1 METEEQTTEKK
12 EKKEDKEIIEEFQN
26 GKIRFPWMRDRMME
40 NPRELFNN
48 LQKYIPEISD
58 KPFTYKYIVW
68 KVLNENSLIK
78 YKNQKYISIITKK
91 EDYIKI
97 DKLVDYFNEKP
108 RMNSCRRD
116 KPCSPIDVWTKRQ
129 DILKPWIQTQIKHH
143 KEITILGLREQL
155 WKMGLECNAFKASL
169 AISIYSIFKAKRILD
184 FSSGWGDRL
193 LAAMAYNAD
202 RYLGYDPNPNLQNGY
217 HEMIHMFS
225 QTKCTDCGCL
235 QKTEGQEKKYEII
248 TEPFE
253 ISEFKE
259 ETFDLV
265 FTSPPYFDFETYIRS
280 DNILSITQSIMNYP
294 KFNDWMVHF
303 LFHSL
308 YKCWYY
314 LIPNGNM
321 VIHLSD
327 VYKTNYVEAMILF
340 ILGWCPGSRMDGSIA
355 SIGDCAKPRP
365 LWIFHKT
372 SYKTID
378 LLSVER
384 MEKYYPELFSILKNI
399 Y

>member
-1 METEEQTTEKK
+1 MEFVFKLKK
-12 EKKEDKEIIEEFQN
+12 EETIIKEFQN
-26 GKIRFPWMRDRMME
+26 GKIGFPWMRERIE

-48 LQKYIPEISD
+48 LQRYIPEIME

-68 KVLNENSLIK
+68 KVLNPNSLIK

-91 EDYIKI
+91 EDYEKI

-108 RMNSCRRD
+108 RMISCRRD
-116 KPCSPIDVWTKRQ
+116 KPCSPMDVWTKRQ
-129 DILKPWIQTQIKHH
+129 DILNPWIQTQLKHH
-143 KEITILGLREQL
+143 KEITIIGLREQL

-169 AISIYSIFKAKRILD
+169 AITIYSIFKAKRILD

-193 LAAMAYNAD
+193 LAAMAYNVE

-217 HEMIHMFS
+217 QEMINMFLS
-225 QTKCTDCGCL
+225 S
-235 QKTEGQEKKYEII
+235 EKKYEII
-248 TEPFE
+248 TEAFE
-253 ISEFKE
+253 TSELRE
-259 ETFDLV
+259 EKFDLV

-294 KFNDWMVHF
+294 KFTDWMIYF
-303 LFHSL
+303 LFRSL
-308 YKCWYY
+308 YKCWHY

-321 VIHLSD
+321 IIHLSD

-340 ILGWCPGSRMDGSIA
+340 VLGWCPGSRMDGSIA

-372 SYKTID
+372 SNLTID
-378 LLSVER
+378 LLSVQR
-384 MEKYYPELFSILKNI
+384 MEKYYPELFSELNR
-399 Y
+399 